1 MEYGTSFQAITELWV
16 GKEEALGKV
25 ELPLT
30 AENYQ
35 FHPVLLDGS
44 LQVLGTILL
53 DNDTYLPVGCDRVI
67 SVKVKYLQ

>member
-1 MEYGTSFQAITELWV
+1 LEYGTSFQAITELWV

-25 ELPLT
+25 ELPLA

-44 LQVLGTILL
+44 LQVLATILL
-53 DNDTYLPVGCDRVI
+53 DNDTYLPVGCNRVI